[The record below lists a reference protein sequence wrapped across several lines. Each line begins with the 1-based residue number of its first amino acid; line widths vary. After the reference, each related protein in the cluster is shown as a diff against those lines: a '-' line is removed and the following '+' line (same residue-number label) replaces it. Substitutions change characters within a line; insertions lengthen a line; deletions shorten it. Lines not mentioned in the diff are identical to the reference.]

1 MEIEWI
7 CWLALIVVLLVIELL
22 TLGLTT
28 IWFAGGAVAAFA
40 ASMLGAGLMVQII
53 VFLAVS
59 ILLLVFTRPF
69 AAKYINRNRVR
80 TNVDSLIGEKAVVI
94 QEIDNLA
101 ATGEVRVEGKVWMA
115 RTQSDEER
123 IPADA
128 TVTIL
133 KVSGV
138 KLIVTENP
146 MATEKKN

>member
-101 ATGEVRVEGKVWMA
+101 ATGEVRVGGKVWMA

-123 IPADA
+123 IAADA

-138 KLIVTENP
+138 KLIVTEKP
-146 MATEKKN
+146 VATEKKN